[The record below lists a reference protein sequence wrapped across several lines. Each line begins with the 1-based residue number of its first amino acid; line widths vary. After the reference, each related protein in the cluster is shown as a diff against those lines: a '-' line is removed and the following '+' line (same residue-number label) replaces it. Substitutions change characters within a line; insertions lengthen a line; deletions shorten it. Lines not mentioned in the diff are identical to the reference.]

1 MGRLFGKTRYKIRE
15 IIRESRQLRTIL
27 QINEE
32 ILVGQ
37 SFPKLLDHIV
47 QSAVSFLEV
56 DAGTLRL
63 ADEDLRFLVLKS
75 TYGTHRD
82 PQATNLPIGEKSSAG
97 LSFLKGKPIPSLDI
111 SQEPLY
117 PWNDG
122 ESKKFTSMLTVP
134 LKVGNRNLGV
144 FSVYTKKER
153 KFSKSEVEMA
163 EIFAS
168 QAALAII
175 NRTYLDKFHRAA
187 ITEDLTGFYNAG
199 YFRQRLNEEINR
211 ADRTHRPLSLLFVDL
226 DHLKLINDSYG
237 HFAGDK
243 ALRMVSEIIRE
254 YIRKVDIPARYG
266 GDEIA
271 VILPET
277 DDIQAFQVAE
287 RIRRKAAGNSFHNNA
302 HLTLSI
308 GIATYPQ
315 DAAQA
320 QDLLKMADR
329 AVYQAKQ
336 KGRNQIC
343 SASSFSLPS

>member
-1 MGRLFGKTRYKIRE
+1 MGRLFGKTRYRMRE
-15 IIRESRQLRTIL
+15 IVRESRQLRTIL

-37 SFPKLLDHIV
+37 SLPKLLDHIV
-47 QSAVSFLEV
+47 QSGVSFLKA

-63 ADEDLRFLVLKS
+63 ADEDQRLLVLKS
-75 TYGTHRD
+75 AYGTYRGK
-82 PQATNLPIGEKSSAG
+82 QAIALPIDNKSTAG
-97 LSFLKGKPIPSLDI
+97 LSFLKGKPVKSLNI

-117 PWNDG
+117 PWNDE
-122 ESKKFTSMLTVP
+122 ESKRFTSMLTVP

-144 FSVYTKKER
+144 FSVYTKREKR
-153 KFSKSEVEMA
+153 FSKSEVEMA
-163 EIFAS
+163 KIFAS

-187 ITEDLTGFYNAG
+187 ITEDLTGFYNVD
-199 YFRQRLNEEINR
+199 YFHKRLNEEINR
-211 ADRTHRPLSLLFVDL
+211 AERTGRPLSLLFVDL
-226 DHLKLINDSYG
+226 DYLKLINDSYG
-237 HFAGDK
+237 HFAGDR
-243 ALRMVSEIIRE
+243 ALRAVSKIIRE

-271 VILPET
+271 IILPET

-287 RIRRKAAGNSFHNNA
+287 RIRRKAANTSFHENT

-336 KGRNQIC
+336 KGRNQVC
-343 SASSFSLPS
+343 SANTFTSPS